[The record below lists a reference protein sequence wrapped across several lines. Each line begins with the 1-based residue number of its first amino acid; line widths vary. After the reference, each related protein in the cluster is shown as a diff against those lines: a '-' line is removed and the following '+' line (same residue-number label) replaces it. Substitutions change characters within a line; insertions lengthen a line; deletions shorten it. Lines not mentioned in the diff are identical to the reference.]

1 MGRIEERLV
10 ELGLE
15 LPRPFAAPPGV
26 EFKFDLVRVSGG
38 VAYVSGHLPTDGAD
52 VLMQGKVG
60 DDLTVDQGY
69 EAARLTGLAV
79 LASLNQ
85 ELGELDRVSGW
96 VKALGLVNCAP
107 GFSKTPAVIN
117 SSRDMGPIFA
127 RSARAAFGAS
137 GVAPTRGGKS
147 FATSS
152 GSNAIA
158 VSAGA
163 HDAMIHEPNPIST
176 PDFCAICTA

>member
-15 LPRPFAAPPGV
+15 LPQPFAAPPGV

-79 LASLNQ
+79 L
-85 ELGELDRVSGW
+85 DRDSGW

-117 SSRDMGPIFA
+117 GFTDLILGLWGEAGRHA
-127 RSARAAFGAS
+127 RSAIGAS
-137 GVAPTRGGKS
+137 ELPFDVPVEVE
-147 FATSS
+147 
-152 GSNAIA
+152 AI
-158 VSAGA
+158 V
-163 HDAMIHEPNPIST
+163 EVQ
-176 PDFCAICTA
+176 

>member
-15 LPRPFAAPPGV
+15 LPQPFAAPPGV

-117 SSRDMGPIFA
+117 GFTDLILGLWGEAGRHA
-127 RSARAAFGAS
+127 RSAIGAS
-137 GVAPTRGGKS
+137 ELPFDVPVEVE
-147 FATSS
+147 
-152 GSNAIA
+152 AI
-158 VSAGA
+158 V
-163 HDAMIHEPNPIST
+163 EVQ
-176 PDFCAICTA
+176 